1 MPVPRWT
8 ERVSLA
14 GRLTVLGLLAALL
27 CSAAAGWWLRHEL
40 HGVVL
45 RSLEGE
51 LADRAERIE
60 AELLAD
66 GRLNDP
72 NFSNQLLEF
81 NAIFS
86 GWYWTLQHQGR
97 ELRSRSLWDA
107 TLALPAD
114 TALTGRSGLLL
125 QTRGPRQERLLGLE
139 RQIDALGEPATLRVF
154 GPMDQVL
161 ADLERIDR
169 ALLLAAALF
178 LLAVAGASFVQAR
191 LGLRP
196 LLRLQAALASV
207 HEGRQRAVA
216 GPDPASYGP
225 DLEPLVRTIDTVL
238 ERNARVVERSR
249 HQAAD
254 LSHALKKPLAVLSLE
269 LQSPTC
275 DNAVLGQQLDAMGRV
290 IDRHLAR
297 FASGAGSV
305 EVVDAAAAV
314 RQVVQLMQR
323 LHAARELTWAVD
335 APEQLAWRGS
345 PPDLDEMLGNLL
357 DNAGKWARRRVEV
370 QLLAFRGGIEIRID
384 DDGPGLPAAAREAAV
399 QRGQRFDQ
407 QAEGHGLGLTIARD
421 IADTYGGGLTL
432 ETSAA
437 GGLRAVL
444 QLP

>member
-1 MPVPRWT
+1 MPVLRWT
-8 ERVSLA
+8 ERISLA

-107 TLALPAD
+107 TLALPRDA
-114 TALTGRSGLLL
+114 ALTGRSGLLL

-178 LLAVAGASFVQAR
+178 LLAVVGASFVQAR

-196 LLRLQAALASV
+196 LLRLQTALASV

-216 GPDPASYGP
+216 GDDPASYGP
-225 DLEPLVRTIDTVL
+225 DLEPLVRTLDTVL
-238 ERNARVVERSR
+238 EGNARVVERSR

-269 LQSPTC
+269 LQSPNC
-275 DNAVLGQQLDAMGRV
+275 DTNVLRQQLDAMGRV

-323 LHAARELTWAVD
+323 LHAARDLVWTMD
-335 APEQLAWRGS
+335 APEQLAWQGS
-345 PPDLDEMLGNLL
+345 PPDLEEMLGNLL
-357 DNAGKWARRRVEV
+357 DNAGKWARHRVEV
-370 QLLAFRGGIEIRID
+370 QLLPMRGGIEIRID

-421 IADTYGGGLTL
+421 IADTYGGGLAL
-432 ETSAA
+432 ETSAL

>member
-1 MPVPRWT
+1 MPAPRWT
-8 ERVSLA
+8 ERISLA

-60 AELLAD
+60 AELVAD

-72 NFSNQLLEF
+72 NFSSQLLEF

-86 GWYWTLQHQGR
+86 GWYWTIEHQGR

-107 TLALPAD
+107 TLAPPRD
-114 TALTGRSGLLL
+114 TALAGRSGLLL

-139 RQIDALGEPATLRVF
+139 RQIDALGEPTTLRVF

-169 ALLLAAALF
+169 VLLLAVSLF
-178 LLAVAGASFVQAR
+178 LLAVAGATFVQAR
-191 LGLRP
+191 VGLRP
-196 LLRLQAALASV
+196 LQRLQSALAAV
-207 HEGRQRAVA
+207 REGRRPAVA
-216 GPDPASYGP
+216 ATDAASYGP
-225 DLEPLVRTIDTVL
+225 DLAPLVRTIDTVL

-269 LQSPTC
+269 LQAPDC
-275 DNAVLGQQLDAMGRV
+275 DATVLREQLDAMGRV

-305 EVVDAAAAV
+305 EVVDAAAAL
-314 RQVVQLMQR
+314 RQVTTLMRR
-323 LHAARELTWAVD
+323 LHAGRDLVWTVH
-335 APEQLAWRGS
+335 APEHLPWNGS

-357 DNAGKWARRRVEV
+357 DNAGKWARQQVVV
-370 QLLAFRGGIEIRID
+370 QMQPRDGGIEILID
-384 DDGPGLPAAAREAAV
+384 DDGPGLPPAARETAV

-421 IADTYGGGLTL
+421 IADTYGGGLAL
-432 ETSAA
+432 ETSDA

-444 QLP
+444 RLP

>member
-1 MPVPRWT
+1 MPAPRWT

-27 CSAAAGWWLRHEL
+27 CSAAAGWWLRTEL

-60 AELLAD
+60 AELVAD

-72 NFSNQLLEF
+72 NFSSQLLEF

-86 GWYWTLQHQGR
+86 GWYWTIEHQGR

-107 TLALPAD
+107 TLNLPRD
-114 TALTGRSGLLL
+114 TALAGRSGLLL

-139 RQIDALGEPATLRVF
+139 RRVNALGEPTTLRVF

-161 ADLERIDR
+161 ADLDRIDR
-169 ALLLAAALF
+169 VLLLAATLF
-178 LLAVAGASFVQAR
+178 LLAVAGTTWLQAR

-196 LLRLQAALASV
+196 LQRLQTALASV
-207 HEGRQRAVA
+207 REGRARAVA
-216 GPDPASYGP
+216 HGDAASYGP
-225 DLEPLVRTIDTVL
+225 DLRPLVDTIDSVL
-238 ERNARVVERSR
+238 DRNARVVERSR

-269 LQSPTC
+269 LQSPAC
-275 DNAVLGQQLDAMGRV
+275 DTAVLRDQLGAMGRV

-305 EVVDAAAAV
+305 QVVNAAGAL
-314 RQVVQLMQR
+314 RQVVGLMQR
-323 LHAARELTWAVD
+323 LHAGRGLDWVVQ
-335 APEQLAWRGS
+335 APEHLPWNGS
-345 PPDLDEMLGNLL
+345 PPDLEEMLGNLL
-357 DNAGKWARRRVEV
+357 DNAGKWARRQVVV
-370 QLLAFRGGIEIRID
+370 QMRASSGGIELRID
-384 DDGPGLPAAAREAAV
+384 DDGPGLPLAAREAAV

-407 QAEGHGLGLTIARD
+407 QAEGHGLGLTIVSD
-421 IADTYGGGLTL
+421 IADTYGGSLTL
-432 ETSAA
+432 ETARA
-437 GGLRAVL
+437 GGLCAVL
-444 QLP
+444 RLP

>member
-1 MPVPRWT
+1 MPAPRWT

-27 CSAAAGWWLRHEL
+27 CSAAAGWWLRTEL

-60 AELLAD
+60 AELVAD

-72 NFSNQLLEF
+72 NFSSQLLEF

-86 GWYWTLQHQGR
+86 GWYWTIEHQGR

-107 TLALPAD
+107 TLNLPRD
-114 TALTGRSGLLL
+114 TALAGRSGLLL

-139 RQIDALGEPATLRVF
+139 RRVDALGEPTTLRVF

-161 ADLERIDR
+161 ADLDRIDR
-169 ALLLAAALF
+169 VLLLAATLF
-178 LLAVAGASFVQAR
+178 LLAVAGTTWLQAR

-196 LLRLQAALASV
+196 LQRLQTALASV
-207 HEGRQRAVA
+207 REGRARAVA
-216 GPDPASYGP
+216 HGDAASYGP
-225 DLEPLVRTIDTVL
+225 DLRPLVDTIDSVL
-238 ERNARVVERSR
+238 DRNARVVERSR

-269 LQSPTC
+269 LQSPAC
-275 DNAVLGQQLDAMGRV
+275 DTAVLRDQLGAMGRV

-305 EVVDAAAAV
+305 EVVNAAGAL
-314 RQVVQLMQR
+314 RQVVGLMQR
-323 LHAARELTWAVD
+323 LHAGRGLDWVVQ
-335 APEQLAWRGS
+335 APEHLPWNGS
-345 PPDLDEMLGNLL
+345 PPDLEEMLGNLL
-357 DNAGKWARRRVEV
+357 DNAGKWARRQVVV
-370 QLLAFRGGIEIRID
+370 QMQASSGGIELRID
-384 DDGPGLPAAAREAAV
+384 DDGPGLPPAAREAAV

-407 QAEGHGLGLTIARD
+407 QAEGHGLGLTIVSD
-421 IADTYGGGLTL
+421 IADTYGGSLTL
-432 ETSAA
+432 ETARA
-437 GGLRAVL
+437 GGLCAVL
-444 QLP
+444 RLP